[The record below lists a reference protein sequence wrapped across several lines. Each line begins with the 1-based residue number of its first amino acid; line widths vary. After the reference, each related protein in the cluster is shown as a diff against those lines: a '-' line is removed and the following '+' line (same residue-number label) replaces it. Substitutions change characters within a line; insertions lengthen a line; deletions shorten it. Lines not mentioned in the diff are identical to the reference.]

1 MEIIEKFGGVFD
13 ETYDRF
19 AMQYSFKQKK
29 MVRAIEVVIL
39 FSMTYSFIR
48 YLREKMLLLI

>member
-1 MEIIEKFGGVFD
+1 MEIIEGFGGVFD

-19 AMQYSFKQKK
+19 AMQYSFKTEEDGKGD
-29 MVRAIEVVIL
+29 RSRNFIL
-39 FSMTYSFIR
+39 MTYSFIR

>member
-1 MEIIEKFGGVFD
+1 MEIIEGFGGVFD

-19 AMQYSFKQKK
+19 AMQYSFKTEEDGKGD
-29 MVRAIEVVIL
+29 RSRNL
-39 FSMTYSFIR
+39 FLMTYSFIR

>member
-1 MEIIEKFGGVFD
+1 MKHMTVLRCNI
-13 ETYDRF
+13 
-19 AMQYSFKQKK
+19 ASKQKK
-29 MVRAIEVVIL
+29 MVKAIEVVIL